1 MGGQD
6 GRAGDPVWRL
16 GLAEDH
22 GDMNR
27 GRMESES
34 QTGRAAVDP
43 RRVEGAFKAAEPK
56 ETTWHNHVCEPM
68 FEEMRKD

>member
-6 GRAGDPVWRL
+6 CGAGDPVWRL

-34 QTGRAAVDP
+34 QTSGAVVEA
-43 RRVEGAFKAAEPK
+43 RRVEGAFSTAQTAEVVAP
-56 ETTWHNHVCEPM
+56 
-68 FEEMRKD
+68 